1 MQLGGPNQGPRM
13 DRPLWEHEDLEILME
28 LTMKLGY
35 KDREQIRIEIK
46 VPEQRNEFGWYGGM
60 AGKAV

>member
-1 MQLGGPNQGPRM
+1 M

-28 LTMKLGY
+28 LTIKLGY

-60 AGKAV
+60 AGKEV